1 MLRRARDASP
11 LRGRGAANGD
21 ILVLGGNQGGAGS
34 IRPYPADRLLGYRW
48 PENVALPPYV
58 EPLIAS
64 GVVRGTGVAVASG
77 GLVLAENLPQLV
89 TELER
94 ADRHVQAGTVFGVV
108 IGTLIVAGAAYA
120 LWRRVRVARDLAGGG
135 A

>member
-1 MLRRARDASP
+1 LRV
-11 LRGRGAANGD
+11 
-21 ILVLGGNQGGAGS
+21 VLCDGAGG
-34 IRPYPADRLLGYRW
+34 RL
-48 PENVALPPYV
+48 PERVPLPPDV
-58 EPLIAS
+58 EPLSKS

-94 ADRHVQAGTVFGVV
+94 ADRHVQAGTVFGAV

-120 LWRRVRVARDLAGGG
+120 LWRRVQAGRALAEVG

>member
-1 MLRRARDASP
+1 M
-11 LRGRGAANGD
+11 
-21 ILVLGGNQGGAGS
+21 
-34 IRPYPADRLLGYRW
+34 
-48 PENVALPPYV
+48 
-58 EPLIAS
+58 EPLSNS

-94 ADRHVQAGTVFGVV
+94 ADRDVQAGTLFGVV

-120 LWRRVRVARDLAGGG
+120 LWRRVRAARALAEDG